1 MRRPDLQQPVPARD
15 DPAPWVVVRQPRPPV
30 VEPSAW
36 PRYLAMLAVL
46 LFLLAGEAS
55 SSRIKGWVIDFLDL
69 RHAAVDMGDRN
80 GLIGPGRA
88 R

>member
-1 MRRPDLQQPVPARD
+1 MRRPDPQQMPARD
-15 DPAPWVVVRQPRPPV
+15 EPAPWVVVRQPRPPV

-36 PRYLAMLAVL
+36 PRYLALLAVIL
-46 LFLLAGEAS
+46 SLLAGDAGGS
-55 SSRIKGWVIDFLDL
+55 AVKDWIIDFLDL
-69 RHAAVDMGDRN
+69 SGAAIDMGDRN